1 MPAPEAAKPA
11 PEAMPS
17 EAEAEVS
24 PAAAAPSAPSAAA
37 PSSAGKT
44 SPLAAATALNAA
56 AAFAAPTPSARTV
69 SAARMTAS
77 ALSADQDP
85 LATLV
90 LPSLNIGRPST
101 TTPAANKPKTAFLH
115 TPSDQGSAG
124 TGAGVGSGFKRDGI
138 GGKTKGGGAKGSLSA
153 SKSDAKQ
160 KSLFGFFTKTP
171 APSAADRPR
180 TVQTPTTGEF

>member
-1 MPAPEAAKPA
+1 M
-11 PEAMPS
+11 
-17 EAEAEVS
+17 
-24 PAAAAPSAPSAAA
+24 AAA

-69 SAARMTAS
+69 SAARMTVS
-77 ALSADQDP
+77 ALSADRDP

-90 LPSLNIGRPST
+90 LPSLTGRPST

-124 TGAGVGSGFKRDGI
+124 TGRGRVRVKRDGI

-160 KSLFGFFTKTP
+160 KSLFGFFTK
-171 APSAADRPR
+171 APEQAADRPR

>member
-1 MPAPEAAKPA
+1 MF
-11 PEAMPS
+11 S

-90 LPSLNIGRPST
+90 LPRSTRSPLDDHARGEQAQDGVPPLRPTRDPPEPVQGR
-101 TTPAANKPKTAFLH
+101 
-115 TPSDQGSAG
+115 
-124 TGAGVGSGFKRDGI
+124 VR
-138 GGKTKGGGAKGSLSA
+138 
-153 SKSDAKQ
+153 
-160 KSLFGFFTKTP
+160 
-171 APSAADRPR
+171 
-180 TVQTPTTGEF
+180 V